1 MSARRITI
9 GRTFKTPALPEDD
22 AVPSQEQIFT
32 LSTGRRV
39 AFALRTIPANEV
51 EDGTFVIQETN
62 GRDQASLTSESLKDI
77 TRTLRLQQFFPCIGI
92 EREDGVEII
101 DGSRR
106 RAAAILC
113 HTPLKVL
120 ITTSAVSAEEAR
132 KLAADIQTAKEHNL
146 REVGLRLMALKES
159 GLNQKQIAA
168 QEKLSPAKVSRAMQA
183 AAVPQ
188 ELVSL
193 FPVQSELH
201 FADYKLLAA
210 VDDSLAAKGVE
221 LSTLIEQIS
230 EDVDLILSEG
240 GLAEDEMKNKLLK
253 LIQRKSSL
261 MIAEPKKEKAK
272 VVPLWS
278 FDDKDKYARK
288 RINGR
293 TISFEF
299 NRLTKEVMDE
309 LEQSINEVLAKH
321 LD

>member
-1 MSARRITI
+1 MSAKRVTI
-9 GRTFKTPALPEDD
+9 GRTFKTPALHEDD
-22 AVPSQEQIFT
+22 GGPSQEQIFT
-32 LSTGRRV
+32 LSTGRHV
-39 AFALRTIPANEV
+39 TFSLRTIPANEV
-51 EDGTFVIQETN
+51 ENGTYVIQEIN
-62 GRDQASLTSESLKDI
+62 GRDQTSLTSESLKDI

-120 ITTSAVSAEEAR
+120 VTTSTVSADEAR

-146 REVGLRLMALKES
+146 REVGLRLMALKAS
-159 GLNQKQIAA
+159 GMNQKQIAA

-183 AAVPQ
+183 ASVPQ

-201 FADYKLLAA
+201 FSDYKLLAA
-210 VDDSLAAKGVE
+210 VDESLAEKNVE
-221 LSTLIEQIS
+221 LSTLVEQIS
-230 EDVDLILSEG
+230 DDIDLILSEG
-240 GLAEDEMKNKLLK
+240 GLAEDEVKNKLLK
-253 LIQRKSSL
+253 LIQKKSSL
-261 MIAEPKKEKAK
+261 LISLPKKEKAK
-272 VVPLWS
+272 VVSLWA
-278 FDDKDKYARK
+278 FDDKDRYARK

-309 LEQSINEVLAKH
+309 LEQSINDVLARH